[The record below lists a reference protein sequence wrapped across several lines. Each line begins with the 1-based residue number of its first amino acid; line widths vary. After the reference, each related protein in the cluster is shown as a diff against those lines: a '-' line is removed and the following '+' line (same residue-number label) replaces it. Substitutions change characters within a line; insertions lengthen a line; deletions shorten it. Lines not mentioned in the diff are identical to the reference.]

1 MGDKVISE
9 QLVDTHAVDGHTL
22 EVHRLTW
29 RDAPGLSY
37 DVVHRATSELLTVDE
52 SFDNAP
58 TLDQLHK
65 LLESQKS
72 GNTSPRR

>member
-1 MGDKVISE
+1 MGDKVIAE
-9 QLVDTHAVDGHTL
+9 QLVDTHTVDGHTL

-37 DVVHRATSELLTVDE
+37 DVVDRATSELLTVDE

-72 GNTSPRR
+72 GNTSPR